1 MAQSML
7 ANRSLRLLFALL
19 GLSTTVVLA
28 FGALGDYP
36 RDAGP
41 GVVAVANGQFLAG
54 LGAKALMGSVSIL
67 MRAPFVALAQAGGL
81 GELWQ
86 YRAGAVACLAPA
98 AAVGVGLAGR
108 LWARPQSDWVPAIVA
123 ILAVANPAT
132 AAAVRLGHPEEV
144 LTAALA
150 VGAVVLAV
158 RERSAAAGVVLG
170 LALATKQWALV
181 AVVPAIVAAPRAQ
194 RLRLLGIAVAVAAA
208 LTLPVLLANPTG
220 FVEVGQQAATT
231 PLSITRTNV
240 WFLLAHP
247 HTVQL
252 DLPAGF
258 PSEFVLYRIPAW
270 VGRVSHPLI
279 VVAAVPFAAFF
290 ASPTDRSCRCARAA
304 RPRVSSQVRTRP
316 GRQCLLPRTARSGA
330 PGLGSTVPQAAVAA
344 RVGAHVRSAVDHVRP
359 RRAGCASGADEP
371 RLPLLD
377 HAAVRLSGLGAC
389 APPVSGRRTGGVSTA
404 AALRIRVRSAGAG
417 HVVRGS
423 SGRPD
428 PNGAIGAWGT

>member
-19 GLSTTVVLA
+19 GLSATVVLA

-108 LWARPQSDWVPAIVA
+108 LRARPQSDWVPAIVA

-181 AVVPAIVAAPRAQ
+181 AVVPAIVAAPRAH

-220 FVEVGQQAATT
+220 FLEVGQQAATT

-247 HTVQL
+247 HAVQL

-258 PSEFVLYRIPAW
+258 PSEFVLYRIPEW

-279 VVAAVPFAAFF
+279 VVAAVPFAALF
-290 ASPTDRSCRCARAA
+290 ARRRTAAVDALALLALAFLLRCVLDPVDNAYYHAPLVLALLAWEALSGRRRLPLASVLTCAALWITFDLVEPAA
-304 RPRVSSQVRTRP
+304 RPAMTNLVYLSWTTLLFAYLVSVLALRP
-316 GRQCLLPRTARSGA
+316 SLDGEPV
-330 PGLGSTVPQAAVAA
+330 GSAL
-344 RVGAHVRSAVDHVRP
+344 R
-359 RRAGCASGADEP
+359 
-371 RLPLLD
+371 
-377 HAAVRLSGLGAC
+377 RLSAFVFARP
-389 APPVSGRRTGGVSTA
+389 APDS
-404 AALRIRVRSAGAG
+404 
-417 HVVRGS
+417 
-423 SGRPD
+423 
-428 PNGAIGAWGT
+428 

>member
-41 GVVAVANGQFLAG
+41 GVVAVANGQFVAG

-132 AAAVRLGHPEEV
+132 AAAVRFGHPEEV

-208 LTLPVLLANPTG
+208 LTLPVLLADPTG

-247 HTVQL
+247 HAVQL
-252 DLPAGF
+252 DLPEGF
-258 PSEFVLYRIPAW
+258 PSEFVLYRIPEW

-279 VVAAVPFAAFF
+279 VVAAVPFAALFVRRRP
-290 ASPTDRSCRCARAA
+290 AACSRCSPSRSF
-304 RPRVSSQVRTRP
+304 
-316 GRQCLLPRTARSGA
+316 
-330 PGLGSTVPQAAVAA
+330 
-344 RVGAHVRSAVDHVRP
+344 
-359 RRAGCASGADEP
+359 
-371 RLPLLD
+371 
-377 HAAVRLSGLGAC
+377 
-389 APPVSGRRTGGVSTA
+389 
-404 AALRIRVRSAGAG
+404 
-417 HVVRGS
+417 
-423 SGRPD
+423 
-428 PNGAIGAWGT
+428 